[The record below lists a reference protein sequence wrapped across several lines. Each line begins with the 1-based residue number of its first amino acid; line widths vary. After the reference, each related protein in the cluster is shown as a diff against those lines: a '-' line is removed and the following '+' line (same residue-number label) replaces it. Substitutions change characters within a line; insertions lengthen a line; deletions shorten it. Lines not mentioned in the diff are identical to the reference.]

1 MKFFLQNGYNIPR
14 RSFQEFVLFLEHCK
28 GYEEDAKRF
37 IFLTSETEN
46 LEFSYEII
54 QPIFMR
60 NMNNKSGSDVLKLF
74 EQFRKNIKLNKSHKN
89 LSSTE
94 KSDLLKAKKREF
106 YDGILR
112 DLLIKKAYSL
122 AQIVYSEKMREKFD
136 ITIED

>member
-1 MKFFLQNGYNIPR
+1 
-14 RSFQEFVLFLEHCK
+14 
-28 GYEEDAKRF
+28 
-37 IFLTSETEN
+37 
-46 LEFSYEII
+46 
-54 QPIFMR
+54 MR